1 MVGFISYRVVGAMS
15 YRRLTTAQ
23 GYEMDRVLELQLIEE
38 LLGLREAKTHFL
50 DQAVEFNSVDRYQ
63 SEAIFNEE
71 RELIFARLPAVVA
84 HVSEI
89 PHPGDF
95 VKREVAGRSIIVTR
109 DPDGKARAFLNV
121 CRHRGTQLVSE
132 ESGCRHRF
140 TCPYHAWTYA
150 NSGELV
156 YAPHLQSGF
165 PDLDMAQY
173 SLKALQCDER
183 FGFVWVVVN
192 SEVAVNFEQYFAPI
206 ADEAEALDLADM
218 AIAREEKKIHKS
230 NWKILVEGGLESYHF
245 KVAHGKT
252 IGPYFEDNLS
262 SYQMLG
268 DHMRSVLMR
277 SSMHTLKDLP
287 KAQWRLRDHANIIYT
302 FFPTTQLLVQQD
314 HIVWINS
321 RPVSATETELR
332 LVTLAPISRLEDDD
346 YWEKNHRITSNTLN
360 EDFVIGESIQAGLA
374 TGANENMTF
383 GRFEGALPEFN
394 RVVKHYTSLQA

>member
-71 RELIFARLPAVVA
+71 RESIFAQLPAVVA
-84 HVSEI
+84 HVCEI

-192 SEVAVNFEQYFAPI
+192 SEVTVDFEQYFAPL
-206 ADEAEALDLADM
+206 ADEADALNLADM

-230 NWKILVEGGLESYHF
+230 NWKILIEGGLESYHF
-245 KVAHGKT
+245 KVAHRKT

-268 DHMRSVLMR
+268 DHIRSVLMR

-394 RVVKHYTSLQA
+394 RVVKRYTLLQA